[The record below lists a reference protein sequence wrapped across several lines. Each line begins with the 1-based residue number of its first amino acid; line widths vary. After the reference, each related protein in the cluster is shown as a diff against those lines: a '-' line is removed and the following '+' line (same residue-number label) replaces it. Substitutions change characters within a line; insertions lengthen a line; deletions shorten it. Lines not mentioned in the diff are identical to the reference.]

1 ERQRKSDRYGLYTS
15 REFPVSS
22 KKLRHPVYYVPL
34 VLRVLLT
41 FIFVAAGGA
50 KLLGASMMVETF
62 DAIGWG
68 QWFRYVTAFVE
79 LGSAALL
86 WAPALSVVGAG
97 LLFVTMICGALF
109 HVFVIGP
116 SAVPAL
122 VLAAL
127 CAVLIWLDRTHIR
140 VILARFGFA

>member
-1 ERQRKSDRYGLYTS
+1 MRY
-15 REFPVSS
+15 VS
-22 KKLRHPVYYVPL
+22 LA
-34 VLRVLLT
+34 LRVLLT

-50 KLLGASMMVETF
+50 KLAGVSMMVETF

-68 QWFRYVTAFVE
+68 QWFRYVTGLVE

-86 WAPALSVVGAG
+86 WVPAFSVVGAG
-97 LLFVTMICGALF
+97 LLFITMICGALF

-116 SAVPAL
+116 SAEPAL

-127 CAVLIWLDRTHIR
+127 CAALIWLDRMQIR
-140 VILARFGFA
+140 AILTRFGFT

>member
-1 ERQRKSDRYGLYTS
+1 M
-15 REFPVSS
+15 
-22 KKLRHPVYYVPL
+22 YYVQL
-34 VLRVLLT
+34 SLRVLVT
-41 FIFVAAGGA
+41 FVFVAAGGA
-50 KLLGASMMVETF
+50 KLFGVSMMVETF

-68 QWFRYVTAFVE
+68 QWFRYVTAIVE

-86 WAPALSVVGAG
+86 WVPAFSVVGAS

-109 HVFVIGP
+109 HVLVIGP

-127 CAVLIWLDRTHIR
+127 CAVLIWIERVKVGAILD
-140 VILARFGFA
+140 RFGFS

>member
-1 ERQRKSDRYGLYTS
+1 MS
-15 REFPVSS
+15 F
-22 KKLRHPVYYVPL
+22 
-34 VLRVLLT
+34 VLLALRGLLT
-41 FIFVAAGGA
+41 LIFVAAAGA
-50 KLLGASMMVETF
+50 KLAGVGMMVETF

-86 WAPALSVVGAG
+86 WVPAFSVVGAG
-97 LLFVTMICGALF
+97 LLFITMICGALF

-127 CAVLIWLDRTHIR
+127 CAAVIYLHRTDIGPLIKRLN
-140 VILARFGFA
+140 AGP